1 MRIFIRK
8 WFVPIVVLTASC
20 TKGTVP
26 EEGAAP
32 IAFRVEA
39 GDLPASRAPGE
50 VDDLSLDGYSFG
62 VLAYNTGRYSYA
74 DSNVNPNFMYN
85 EDVTYSAETGRWSYS
100 PVKYWPNGEGEASL
114 NTGINQEYLTFF
126 AYAPYSD
133 MKEDNPAGYCI
144 PTISAQTEVGN
155 PWLVYRIH
163 ADVTQQVD
171 LLYAAPLLD
180 QVKPEVDDRVQ
191 FNFKHALA
199 CVAEKVSVSCSPAM
213 TYYLDE
219 ESAESGVKIQVI
231 LNTVRARYHL
241 TERARLPLW
250 NTGPTARWQPVL
262 NGELTTDRTVTY
274 GKGLEHCL
282 YSTLPEE
289 TEGAWSTDEGVGVF
303 YIPLDMEGDPQTVA
317 LMVDYTVRRISGDGT
332 ADITEHRESSFP
344 LNRYPEAFAPGKKLS
359 NVGIVIL

>member
-1 MRIFIRK
+1 MRVSIRK
-8 WFVPIVVLTASC
+8 WFVPAVVLVASC
-20 TKGTVP
+20 AKGTVP

-39 GDLPASRAPGE
+39 GDLPVSRAPGE

-85 EDVTYSAETGRWSYS
+85 EDITYSSETDRWSYS
-100 PVKYWPNGEGEASL
+100 PVKYWPNGDGEASL

-144 PTISAQTEVGN
+144 PTISAQAEVGN

-180 QVKPEVDDRVQ
+180 QVKPEVDDLVQ

-262 NGELTTDRTVTY
+262 NGDLMTDRVVTY
-274 GKGLEHCL
+274 GTGLEHCL

-303 YIPLDMEGDPQTVA
+303 YIPLDIEGDPQTVT

-332 ADITEHRESSFP
+332 ADINEHRESSFP

-359 NVGIVIL
+359 NVGVVIL